1 MDDSDQCIEEEGG
14 EIRSRAQDRAEQL
27 QVNTTEQGRIPFL
40 GLQEWS
46 GDPVCVCVWVAF
58 ARGRVVGWGFC
69 KLWLW
74 SEHRHQGA
82 LDKGLTVTVG
92 ANA

>member
-1 MDDSDQCIEEEGG
+1 MDDSDKCIEEEGG

-27 QVNTTEQGRIPFL
+27 QVSTTGQGRMPFL

-46 GDPVCVCVWVAF
+46 GDPVCVWVAF
-58 ARGRVVGWGFC
+58 ARGRVVGWGCC

-74 SEHRHQGA
+74 SKHRHQGA